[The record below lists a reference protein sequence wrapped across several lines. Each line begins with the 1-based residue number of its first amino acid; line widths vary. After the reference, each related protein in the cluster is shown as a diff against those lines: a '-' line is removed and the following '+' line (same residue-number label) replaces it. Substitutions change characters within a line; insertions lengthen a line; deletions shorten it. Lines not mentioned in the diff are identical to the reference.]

1 MTEVP
6 KYRQIADALREK
18 IASGK
23 LKPGDDLPGE
33 NVLMAD
39 HHAARSTVRQAMA
52 VLRAEGLV
60 ETFRGTPSKVRDFR
74 PIIRVET
81 ARASEAQWGA
91 GRSMWEN
98 DLDGRE
104 FATDFLRV
112 APGSA
117 PGRVARVLGTSD
129 VIIRSRRYLINGKP
143 SLVAHSYIPADI
155 AAGTR
160 IAEQDTGPG
169 GTYARL
175 KDLGFS
181 PAGFSMQVW
190 SRPPQGDEALLLK
203 LPANAWVL
211 AAVRTA
217 FDETGRAVEVNEMT
231 LDPTVYV
238 LQFNFPA

>member
-1 MTEVP
+1 MADTP
-6 KYRQIADALREK
+6 KYRQIADVLREE
-18 IASGK
+18 IASGR
-23 LKPGDDLPGE
+23 LQPGDVVPGE
-33 NVLMAD
+33 NALMEE
-39 HHAARSTVRQAMA
+39 HGVARSTARQAMA
-52 VLRAEGLV
+52 VLRAEGLI
-60 ETFRGTPSKVRDFR
+60 ETFHGAQTKVRDFR
-74 PIIRVET
+74 PIVRVET
-81 ARASEAQWGA
+81 TRASEAQWGA

-112 APGSA
+112 APTSA
-117 PGRVARVLGTSD
+117 PDRVARVLGSPD
-129 VIIRSRRYLINGKP
+129 AIIRSRRYLINGRP

-175 KDLGFS
+175 RDLGFG
-181 PAGFSMQVW
+181 PMFFSMQVW
-190 SRPPQGDEALLLK
+190 SRPPQDDEASLLK

-217 FDETGRAVEVNEMT
+217 FDETGRVVEVNEMT
-231 LDPTVYV
+231 LDPTIYV
-238 LQFNFPA
+238 LQFDFPA